1 MVPIDFLGQLY
12 TRIPGIELTQSKT
25 YFNQAI
31 TANPE
36 YLGNKVLMAQFYYQ
50 KAGNR
55 EDFHNTLKKV
65 LETDLNK
72 YPEIMADNFFYQK
85 KAETLLKNEPILFE

>member
-1 MVPIDFLGQLY
+1 
-12 TRIPGIELTQSKT
+12 
-25 YFNQAI
+25 
-31 TANPE
+31 
-36 YLGNKVLMAQFYYQ
+36 MAQFYYQ

-65 LETDLNK
+65 LEADLNK

-85 KAETLLKNEPILFE
+85 KAKSLLKNELILFE